1 MGGEDRLA
9 TGIPA
14 RLTAAEGRKFGLT
27 VGAAFLVLAGISLWR
42 KHPIPAGVFG
52 ALGALLLASGAVI
65 PARLGPVNRAWMG
78 LAHAISR
85 VTTPVFMGVI
95 FFLIL
100 TPVGLVMRLFGRN
113 PLVRRTVNRS
123 YWVEPNVLRGDL
135 KNQF

>member
-1 MGGEDRLA
+1 MEAFGVLGVGL
-9 TGIPA
+9 I
-14 RLTAAEGRKFGLT
+14 AA
-27 VGAAFLVLAGISLWR
+27 
-42 KHPIPAGVFG
+42 
-52 ALGALLLASGAVI
+52 GAVI
-65 PARLGPVNRAWMG
+65 PARLGPVYRAWMG

-113 PLVRRTVNRS
+113 PLKRQDVNQS
-123 YWVEPNVLRGDL
+123 YWAPPNQSRGGL

>member
-1 MGGEDRLA
+1 LA

-42 KHPIPAGVFG
+42 NHPIPMQVFG
-52 ALGALLLASGAVI
+52 VLGVGLVAAGAVS
-65 PARLGPVNRAWMG
+65 PARLGPVYRAWMG

-113 PLVRRTVNRS
+113 PLQRKDVNHS
-123 YWVEPNVLRGDL
+123 YWVAPNQSRGGL
-135 KNQF
+135 NNQF

>member
-1 MGGEDRLA
+1 MA
-9 TGIPA
+9 TGIPT
-14 RLTAAEGRKFGLT
+14 RLTATEGRKFGFT

-42 KHPIPAGVFG
+42 KHPIPMGVFG
-52 ALGALLLASGAVI
+52 VLGLGLIASGAVI
-65 PARLGPVNRAWMG
+65 PASLGPVYRAWMG

-95 FFLIL
+95 FFLII

-113 PLVRRTVNRS
+113 PLKRQTVNHS
-123 YWVEPNVLRGDL
+123 YWVAPNELRGDL